1 MGIAEL
7 ASVFMALKS
16 VMAPYAAKLDT
27 KQNDDT
33 VLYVDTKFIHKNKKP
48 MYFGAVMLKK
58 SYVSYHLMPVYVK
71 PELLDG
77 LSPALKRRMQGKSC
91 FNFTEVDKPLFKE
104 LAILTQAGFKSYQEQ
119 GFV

>member
-1 MGIAEL
+1 MPDFTAVFAE
-7 ASVFMALKS
+7 LKS

-27 KQNDDT
+27 KQDDDS
-33 VLYVDTKFIHKNKKP
+33 VLYVDTKYVQKNKNP

-71 PELLDG
+71 PELLEG
-77 LSPALKRRMQGKSC
+77 LSPGLKRRMQGKSC
-91 FNFTEVDKPLFKE
+91 FNFTEIDRPLFKE
-104 LAILTQAGFKSYQEQ
+104 LAELTRAGFKSYKEQ